1 MLVLVKANVLVVGLG
16 EKSGALKRLPIRVS
30 FVNTG
35 RRAGRSLKNE
45 NVDSVISAWDLPDA
59 ADGRF
64 LKSLRLAKPYM
75 SVIVIVESNDIRQE
89 IAARSI
95 GAAAV
100 LSSDVTD
107 EVFIRT
113 LIGVLGLG
121 DTESIQK
128 ICAVADD
135 SDSRRV

>member
-1 MLVLVKANVLVVGLG
+1 MLVLVKANVLAVGLG
-16 EKSGALKRLPIRVS
+16 EKNGALKRLPIRVS
-30 FVNTG
+30 FIKTG
-35 RRAGRSLKNE
+35 QEAGCSLKNE
-45 NVDSVISAWDLPDA
+45 NVDGVISTWDLPDA

-75 SVIVIVESNDIRQE
+75 SVIAIVKPNDIRQE

-95 GAAAV
+95 GVAAV

-107 EVFIRT
+107 DVFIRT
-113 LIGVLGLG
+113 VIGVLGLG

-128 ICAVADD
+128 LCAVADD
-135 SDSRRV
+135 IRKR

>member
-1 MLVLVKANVLVVGLG
+1 MLVLAKANILVVGLG
-16 EKSGALKRLPIRVS
+16 ERSGVLKRLPIRVS

-45 NVDSVISAWDLPDA
+45 NVSSVISIWDLPDA

-64 LKSLRLAKPYM
+64 LKNLRLAKPYI
-75 SVIVIVESNDIRQE
+75 SVIAIVKPNDVRQE

-95 GAAAV
+95 GATAV

-113 LIGVLGLG
+113 VIGILGLG

-135 SDSRRV
+135 MRKH